1 MHSFFKSLESGEES
15 GKSPESAAAANS
27 ASHGLR
33 LLSIDALRGLVMII
47 MALDHVRDFFHA
59 DAALFS
65 PTDLSRTTPVLFF
78 TRWITHYCLPVFM
91 FAAGMG
97 VYLYGRSRSRG
108 QLSRFLWTR
117 GLWFIALELTVMQ
130 FAYNFSF
137 SLRFLI
143 LLLILWIF
151 GICLLAMA
159 ALVYVPMR
167 WLAALSVAVIVLHNC
182 LDGIRAQ
189 QFGAAAWAWN
199 LLHQPGVIPVAGKMA
214 LVTYT
219 FLPWIAVMAAGFCF
233 GRVFQMEPEARRR
246 IMLRLGLAMTA
257 AFLALRAW
265 NHYGDPA
272 PWTPQKSALFTVLS
286 FLNCTKYPGSLDF
299 LLMTLGPAVLVL
311 AWFDRLTFKPANPL
325 VVFGRVPMF
334 YFILHFYLIHI
345 LAVLGAWLRYG
356 NSAARFVFNP
366 LPSMGGPRELF
377 PANFGYS
384 LWTVSGVWL
393 LVLVLL
399 YPVCRWFAKVKATR
413 RDWWLSYL

>member
-1 MHSFFKSLESGEES
+1 MQPSLELLEA
-15 GKSPESAAAANS
+15 GKSATP
-27 ASHGLR
+27 ASLAKPGTR

-59 DAALFS
+59 DAMVFS
-65 PTDLSRTTPVLFF
+65 PTDLARTTPVLFF
-78 TRWITHYCLPVFM
+78 TRWMTHYCLPVFM

-97 VYLYGRSRSRG
+97 VYLYGRSHSKG
-108 QLSRFLWTR
+108 ELSRFLWTR
-117 GLWFIALELTVMQ
+117 GLWFIALELTVMR
-130 FAYNFSF
+130 FAYNFNF

-159 ALVYVPMR
+159 VLVYVPMR

-182 LDGIRAQ
+182 LDTLRAQ
-189 QFGAAAWAWN
+189 QFGPAAWAWN
-199 LLHQPGVIPVAGKMA
+199 LLHQPGVIPLAGKMA

-233 GRVFQMEPEARRR
+233 GRVFQLEPAARRR
-246 IMLRLGLAMTA
+246 IMLRLGLAMTI
-257 AFLALRAW
+257 AFIALRAL

-272 PWTPQKSALFTVLS
+272 PWARQKSALFTVLS
-286 FLNCTKYPGSLDF
+286 FLNFTKYPGSLDF
-299 LLMTLGPAVLVL
+299 LLMTLGPALLVL

-334 YFILHFYLIHI
+334 YFILHFYLIHV
-345 LAVLGAWLRYG
+345 LAVLAAYLRYG
-356 NSAARFVFNP
+356 SSAARFVFNP

-384 LWTVSGVWL
+384 LWTVYGVWL
-393 LVLVLL
+393 LVVVLL
-399 YPVCRWFAKVKATR
+399 YPVCRWFANVKSRR

>member
-1 MHSFFKSLESGEES
+1 MDSSLKSLESAKFAMPATLAKPASS
-15 GKSPESAAAANS
+15 GT
-27 ASHGLR
+27 R
-33 LLSIDALRGLVMII
+33 LLSVDALRGLVMVI

-59 DAALFS
+59 DAMLFS
-65 PTDLSRTTPVLFF
+65 PTDLSRTTTVLFF

-97 VYLYGRSRSRG
+97 VYFYGRSHSRG

-117 GLWFIALELTVMQ
+117 GLWFIVLELTVMQ
-130 FAYNFSF
+130 FAYNFNF
-137 SLRFLI
+137 SWRFLI

-151 GICLLAMA
+151 GICMLTMA

-167 WLAALSVAVIVLHNC
+167 WLAALSVAAILLHNC

-189 QFGAAAWAWN
+189 QFGPAAWAWN
-199 LLHQPGVIPVAGKMA
+199 LLHQPGVIPVSGKLV

-219 FLPWIAVMAAGFCF
+219 FLPWTAVMAAGFCF
-233 GRVFQMEPEARRR
+233 GRVFQLEPNARRR
-246 IMLRLGLAMTA
+246 VMLRLGLAMTT
-257 AFLALRAW
+257 AFVALRAL
-265 NHYGDPA
+265 NHYGDPV
-272 PWTPQKSALFTVLS
+272 PWTHQKSALFTVLS

-299 LLMTLGPAVLVL
+299 LLMTLGPALLVL
-311 AWFDRLTFKPANPL
+311 AWFERREFRPANPL

-345 LAVLGAWLRYG
+345 LAVLFAWLRYG
-356 NSAARFVFNP
+356 SSATRFVFNP
-366 LPSMGGPRELF
+366 LPSMGGPAKLF
-377 PANFGYS
+377 PSPFGYS
-384 LWTVSGVWL
+384 LWTTYGVWL

-399 YPVCRWFAKVKATR
+399 YPVCRWFANVKSRR

>member
-1 MHSFFKSLESGEES
+1 MDSALKSLESG
-15 GKSPESAAAANS
+15 KSLESATPANLAKPVS
-27 ASHGLR
+27 AGAR
-33 LLSIDALRGLVMII
+33 LLSVDALRGLVMVI

-59 DAALFS
+59 DAMLFS

-97 VYLYGRSRSRG
+97 VYFYGRSRSRG

-117 GLWFIALELTVMQ
+117 GLWFIALELTVMR
-130 FAYNFSF
+130 FAYNFNF

-151 GICLLAMA
+151 GICMLAMA
-159 ALVYVPMR
+159 ALVYLPMR
-167 WLAALSVAVIVLHNC
+167 WLAALSMAAIVLHNC

-189 QFGAAAWAWN
+189 QFGSAAWVWN
-199 LLHQPGVIPVAGKMA
+199 LLHQPGVIPVAGKPA

-233 GRVFQMEPEARRR
+233 GRVFQLEPEARRR
-246 IMLRLGLAMTA
+246 TMLRLGLAMTA
-257 AFLALRAW
+257 AFIALRAW

-272 PWTPQKSALFTVLS
+272 PWTHQKSALFTVLS

-299 LLMTLGPAVLVL
+299 LLMTLGPALLVL
-311 AWFDRLTFKPANPL
+311 AWFDGRKFSSANPL
-325 VVFGRVPMF
+325 IVFGRVPMF
-334 YFILHFYLIHI
+334 YFILHFYLIHV
-345 LAVLGAWLRYG
+345 LAVLFAWLRYG
-356 NSAARFVFNP
+356 SSAARFVFNP
-366 LPSMGGPRELF
+366 LPSMGGPAKLF

-384 LWTVSGVWL
+384 LWTAYGVWL

-399 YPVCRWFAKVKATR
+399 YPVCRWFANMKSTR

>member
-1 MHSFFKSLESGEES
+1 MHSSLKSLESATPPS
-15 GKSPESAAAANS
+15 SAKPASP
-27 ASHGLR
+27 GTR
-33 LLSIDALRGLVMII
+33 LLSVDGLRGLVMVI
-47 MALDHVRDFFHA
+47 MALDHVRDFFHT
-59 DAALFS
+59 DAVLFS
-65 PTDLSRTTPVLFF
+65 PTDLSRTTTVLFF

-97 VYLYGRSRSRG
+97 VFFYGRSHTRG

-130 FAYNFSF
+130 FAYNFNF
-137 SLRFLI
+137 TFRYLI

-189 QFGAAAWAWN
+189 QFGSAAWLWN
-199 LLHQPGVIPVAGKMA
+199 LLHQPGVIPVAGKLV

-219 FLPWIAVMAAGFCF
+219 FLPWIAVMAAGFWF
-233 GRVFQMEPEARRR
+233 GRVFQLEPDARRR
-246 IMLRLGLAMTA
+246 MMLRLGLALTA
-257 AFLALRAW
+257 AFIALRAL

-272 PWTPQKSALFTVLS
+272 PWTHQKSALFTVLS

-299 LLMTLGPAVLVL
+299 LLMTLGPALLVL
-311 AWFDRLTFKPANPL
+311 AWSDRLTFKLANPL

-334 YFILHFYLIHI
+334 YFILHFYLIHV
-345 LAVLGAWLRYG
+345 LAVVGAWLRYG
-356 NSAARFVFNP
+356 SSAARFVFNP
-366 LPSMGGPRELF
+366 LPSMGGPRKLF

-384 LWTVSGVWL
+384 LWTAYGVWL

-399 YPVCRWFAKVKATR
+399 YPVCRWFADVKRRR

>member
-1 MHSFFKSLESGEES
+1 MHSSLNSLEPAKSLES
-15 GKSPESAAAANS
+15 PTAANS
-27 ASHGLR
+27 AKPTSPGAR
-33 LLSIDALRGLVMII
+33 LLSVDALRGLVMVI

-59 DAALFS
+59 DAMLFS

-91 FAAGMG
+91 FSAGMG
-97 VYLYGRSRSRG
+97 VYFYGRGHSRG

-117 GLWFIALELTVMQ
+117 GLWFIALELTVMR
-130 FAYNFSF
+130 FAYNFNF

-151 GICLLAMA
+151 GICMIAMA

-167 WLAALSVAVIVLHNC
+167 WLAALSVAAILLHNC

-189 QFGAAAWAWN
+189 QFGSAAWVWN

-233 GRVFQMEPEARRR
+233 GRVFQLEPDARRR
-246 IMLRLGLAMTA
+246 VMLRLGLAMTI
-257 AFLALRAW
+257 AFIALRAW

-272 PWTPQKSALFTVLS
+272 PWTHQKSALFTVLS

-299 LLMTLGPAVLVL
+299 LLMTLGPALLVL
-311 AWFDRLTFKPANPL
+311 AWFDGRKFSSANPL
-325 VVFGRVPMF
+325 IVFGRVPMF
-334 YFILHFYLIHI
+334 YFILHFYLIHA
-345 LAVLGAWLRYG
+345 LAVLFAWLRYG
-356 NSAARFVFNP
+356 SSAARFVFNP
-366 LPSMGGPRELF
+366 LPSMGGPTKLF
-377 PANFGYS
+377 PANFGYN
-384 LWTVSGVWL
+384 LWTAYGVWL

-399 YPVCRWFAKVKATR
+399 YPVCRWFANMKATR

>member
-1 MHSFFKSLESGEES
+1 MHSSLKSL
-15 GKSPESAAAANS
+15 KSATHANS
-27 ASHGLR
+27 AKPASPGTR

-59 DAALFS
+59 DAVVFS

-97 VYLYGRSRSRG
+97 VYLYGRSRTRG

-130 FAYNFSF
+130 FAYNFNF

-159 ALVYVPMR
+159 ALVYVPVR
-167 WLAALSVAVIVLHNC
+167 WLAALSVAVIMLHNC
-182 LDGIRAQ
+182 LDGIRAA
-189 QFGAAAWAWN
+189 QFGSTAWVWN

-219 FLPWIAVMAAGFCF
+219 FLPWIGVMAAGFCF
-233 GRVFQMEPEARRR
+233 GRVYQLEPDARRR
-246 IMLRLGLAMTA
+246 VMLKLGLALTTA
-257 AFLALRAW
+257 FIALRAW

-272 PWTPQKSALFTVLS
+272 PWTHQKSALFTALS

-299 LLMTLGPAVLVL
+299 LLMTLGPALLVL
-311 AWFDRLTFKPANPL
+311 AWFDRMAFKPANPL

-334 YFILHFYLIHI
+334 YFILHFYLIHV

-356 NSAARFVFNP
+356 SSAARFVFNP
-366 LPSMGGPRELF
+366 LPSMGGPSALF

-384 LWTVSGVWL
+384 LWTVYGMWL
-393 LVLVLL
+393 LVVVVL

>member
-1 MHSFFKSLESGEES
+1 MDAALKSLE
-15 GKSPESAAAANS
+15 PATPANF
-27 ASHGLR
+27 AKPVTPGTR
-33 LLSIDALRGLVMII
+33 LLSVDALRGLVMVI

-59 DAALFS
+59 DAMLFS

-97 VYLYGRSRSRG
+97 VYFYGRSRTGG

-117 GLWFIALELTVMQ
+117 GLWFIALELTVMR
-130 FAYNFSF
+130 FAYNFNF

-151 GICLLAMA
+151 GICMLAMA

-167 WLAALSVAVIVLHNC
+167 WLAALSVTAILLHNC

-189 QFGAAAWAWN
+189 QFGSAAWVWN

-233 GRVFQMEPEARRR
+233 GRVFQLEPAARRR
-246 IMLRLGLAMTA
+246 VMLRLGTAMTT
-257 AFLALRAW
+257 AFIALRAW

-272 PWTPQKSALFTVLS
+272 PWTHQKSALFTALS

-299 LLMTLGPAVLVL
+299 LLMTLGPALLAL
-311 AWFDRLTFKPANPL
+311 AWFERRTFSTANPL
-325 VVFGRVPMF
+325 IVFGRVPMF
-334 YFILHFYLIHI
+334 YFILHFYLIHV
-345 LAVLGAWLRYG
+345 LAVVFAWLRYG
-356 NSAARFVFNP
+356 NPAARFVFNP
-366 LPSMGGPRELF
+366 LPSMGGPRALF
-377 PANFGYS
+377 PADFGYS
-384 LWTVSGVWL
+384 LWTAYGVWL

-399 YPVCRWFAKVKATR
+399 YPVCRWFANVKSRR

>member
-1 MHSFFKSLESGEES
+1 MHSSLESF
-15 GKSPESAAAANS
+15 ESAAAATS
-27 ASHGLR
+27 AKPASPGTR

-59 DAALFS
+59 DAMAFS
-65 PTDLSRTTPVLFF
+65 PTDLSRTTTVLFF

-97 VYLYGRSRSRG
+97 VYLYGRSHTRG

-117 GLWFIALELTVMQ
+117 GLWFVALELTVMQ
-130 FAYNFSF
+130 FAYNFNF
-137 SLRFLI
+137 SWRFLI

-151 GICLLAMA
+151 GICMLAMA
-159 ALVYVPMR
+159 ALVYLPMR

-182 LDGIRAQ
+182 LDGFRAQ
-189 QFGAAAWAWN
+189 QFGSAAWAWN
-199 LLHQPGVIPVAGKMA
+199 LLHQPGVIPVAGKLV

-233 GRVFQMEPEARRR
+233 GRVFQLEPEARRR
-246 IMLRLGLAMTA
+246 IMLRLGLAMTIL
-257 AFLALRAW
+257 FIALRAV
-265 NHYGDPA
+265 NRYGDPA
-272 PWTPQKSALFTVLS
+272 PWAHQKSTLFTVLS
-286 FLNCTKYPGSLDF
+286 FLNCTKYPGSLGF
-299 LLMTLGPAVLVL
+299 LLMTLGPELLML
-311 AWFDRLTFKPANPL
+311 AWFDRRTFKPDNPL

-334 YFILHFYLIHI
+334 YFVLHFYLIHV
-345 LAVLGAWLRYG
+345 LAVLAAWLRYG
-356 NSAARFVFNP
+356 SSASRFIFNP
-366 LPSMGGPRELF
+366 LPSMGGPRALF

-384 LWTVSGVWL
+384 LWMVYGVWL

-399 YPVCRWFAKVKATR
+399 YPLCRWFANVKSRR

>member
-1 MHSFFKSLESGEES
+1 MPSSLKSV
-15 GKSPESAAAANS
+15 ESATV
-27 ASHGLR
+27 ASIATPAQPGAR
-33 LLSIDALRGLVMII
+33 LLSIDALRGLVMVI

-59 DAALFS
+59 DAMLFS
-65 PTDLSRTTPVLFF
+65 PTDLSRTTTILFF

-97 VYLYGRSRSRG
+97 VYLYGRGRNRG

-130 FAYNFSF
+130 FAYNFNF
-137 SLRFLI
+137 SWRYLL

-151 GICLLAMA
+151 GICMIAMA

-167 WLAALSVAVIVLHNC
+167 WLAALSVAAILLHNC

-189 QFGAAAWAWN
+189 QFGSAAWAWN
-199 LLHQPGVIPVAGKMA
+199 LLHQPGVISMAGKLT

-219 FLPWIAVMAAGFCF
+219 FLPWIAVMAAGFCL
-233 GRVFQMEPEARRR
+233 GRVFQLESDARRR
-246 IMLRLGLAMTA
+246 TMLRLGLAMTT
-257 AFLALRAW
+257 AFVALRTL
-265 NHYGDPA
+265 NQYGDPV
-272 PWTPQKSALFTVLS
+272 PWTHQKSALFTALS

-299 LLMTLGPAVLVL
+299 LLMTLGPALLVL
-311 AWFDRLTFKPANPL
+311 AWFDRLAFKPSNPL

-334 YFILHFYLIHI
+334 YFILHFYLIHV
-345 LAVLGAWLRYG
+345 LAVLAAWLRYG
-356 NSAARFVFNP
+356 SSATRFVFNP
-366 LPSMGGPRELF
+366 LPSMGGPRALF

-384 LWTVSGVWL
+384 LWTVYGVWL

-399 YPVCRWFAKVKATR
+399 YPVCRWFAGVKSRR